1 MNTLQKWSS
10 IAILAIVLA
19 GAFVY
24 FGARAATETRHLF
37 LPVEVFNLPIDLTL
51 ATPPPK
57 GVTLTIR
64 GPAAVVNQ
72 FADQLP
78 AYSLDLSGTAAGAN
92 PIAVNSDLLNLPPA
106 LTEVEIHPPEL
117 LIKLETAAVKNVP
130 VSVNLMG
137 QLAPGFML
145 VDTLVEPATVT
156 ITGPQSL
163 IDSVERLMTQ
173 PISIDGQSDS
183 FRKEIAVTVPE
194 AVVLRASS
202 PIATVDIRIAER
214 IDTRK
219 ISGIPV
225 MTAPLQYSTVIAPP
239 VIELEIRGPERTL
252 SLLDFSDGSTETGT
266 VIIDTTG
273 LKPGIYLLR
282 AAIQLPLN
290 TTLMGASPEFFT
302 VTVAA
307 PAASGNPADKTAS
320 P

>member
-1 MNTLQKWSS
+1 MNALQKWSS
-10 IAILAIVLA
+10 IAVLLIALA
-19 GAFVY
+19 GSFVY

-37 LPVEVFNLPIDLTL
+37 LPVEVFNLPIELTL
-51 ATPPPK
+51 ANPPPK
-57 GVTLTIR
+57 GVTLTIH
-64 GPAAVVNQ
+64 GPAAIVKQ

-78 AYSLDLSGTAAGAN
+78 TYSLDLSGAAAGTN
-92 PIAVNSDLLNLPPA
+92 RIPVNSDLLNLPSA

-117 LIKLETAAVKNVP
+117 LIRLETAAVKNVP

-137 QLAPGFML
+137 QPAPGFMV
-145 VDTLVEPATVT
+145 VDTLVKPATVT

-163 IDSVERLMTQ
+163 IDTVERLMTQ
-173 PISIDGQSDS
+173 PISIDGQNDS
-183 FRKEIAVTVPE
+183 FRKKIAVTVPE

-202 PIATVDIRIAER
+202 SIATVDIRIEER

-225 MTAPLQYSTVIAPP
+225 TTSPTQYSTVVAPS

-252 SLLDFSDGSTETGT
+252 NLLNFSDGNAETGT
-266 VIIDTTG
+266 VVIDATRLT
-273 LKPGIYLLR
+273 PGIYLLR

-290 TTLMGASPEFFT
+290 TTLVRASPEFFT
-302 VTVAA
+302 VTVATSDN
-307 PAASGNPADKTAS
+307 PAAKTAS